1 MTITRAT
8 PKKTRTID
16 FGRGRLFPESP
27 SSERNSGLIALR
39 TKTLATTRPIH
50 VAISGAAGRV
60 AYALFFRI
68 ANGGLFGKEQPIA
81 LSLLDLPERLNLLEA
96 HAMELRDCAFPLLH
110 DLRFGSDSVQ
120 MFREADWVILLG
132 GKRFSSG
139 WQSRVDLL
147 LQNAPIMIGH
157 AWAINR
163 ASPAA
168 RVLVVASPCNTNCL
182 VAMSHAQDVPKEH
195 WFALN
200 QLIRSRAI
208 AMVADKARVPVTQVT
223 RLTVWGNNSENAYV
237 DLQNARIG
245 ERPAV
250 QVIGDPNWSHEVF
263 DQALD
268 DQFRAIDQSTG
279 ETPAGS
285 TAHAILT
292 TIRAITT
299 PTPFGRWFGAG
310 VDSDGNY
317 YEVPHGLVFGFP
329 LSTADG
335 KTWSIPREHYLDDQA
350 RERIARNVAELE
362 LEAVAVSNLM
372 GEA

>member
-1 MTITRAT
+1 
-8 PKKTRTID
+8 
-16 FGRGRLFPESP
+16 
-27 SSERNSGLIALR
+27 
-39 TKTLATTRPIH
+39 LATTRPIRI
-50 VAISGAAGRV
+50 AISGAAGRV
-60 AYALFFRI
+60 AYALLFRI

-81 LSLLDLPERLNLLEA
+81 LSLLDLPERLNVLEA
-96 HAMELRDCAFPLLH
+96 HALELRECAFPLLH

-132 GKRFSSG
+132 GKRLSSG
-139 WQSRVDLL
+139 SQSHVDLL
-147 LQNAPIMIGH
+147 HQNAPIMIGH
-157 AWAINR
+157 SRAINR

-168 RVLVVASPCNTNCL
+168 RVLVVASPCNTSCL

-245 ERPAV
+245 ELPAV
-250 QVIGDPNWSHEVF
+250 QAIGDPNWRHEVF
-263 DQALD
+263 DRALA
-268 DQFRAIDQSTG
+268 DQFREIARRTG

-285 TAHAILT
+285 TAHAILA

-299 PTPFGRWFGAG
+299 PTPFGHWFGAG
-310 VDSDGNY
+310 VASDGSY
-317 YEVPHGLVFGFP
+317 YEVPRGLVFGFP
-329 LSTADG
+329 LVTADG
-335 KTWSIPREHYLDDQA
+335 KTWTIPREHYLDDQA
-350 RERIARNVAELE
+350 RERIAQNVAELE
-362 LEAVAVSNLM
+362 LEALAVSHLL
-372 GEA
+372 GKV

>member
-1 MTITRAT
+1 MDT
-8 PKKTRTID
+8 
-16 FGRGRLFPESP
+16 S
-27 SSERNSGLIALR
+27 
-39 TKTLATTRPIH
+39 RPIH

-60 AYALFFRI
+60 AYALLFRI

-81 LSLLDLPERLNLLEA
+81 LSLLDLPERLNLLEGRA
-96 HAMELRDCAFPLLH
+96 AELRECAFPLLH
-110 DLRFGSDSVQ
+110 GLRFGSDQVQ

-132 GKRFSSG
+132 GKPFSSG
-139 WQSRVDLL
+139 SQSLIDLL
-147 LQNAPIMIGH
+147 HQNAPIMIGH
-157 AWAINR
+157 ARAINR

-182 VAMSHAQDVPKEH
+182 VAMSHAQDVPREH

-200 QLIRSRAI
+200 QVIRSRAI

-245 ERPAV
+245 ECPAV
-250 QVIGDPNWSHEVF
+250 QVIGDPKWSHEVF
-263 DQALD
+263 DRALA
-268 DQFRAIDQSTG
+268 DQFREIVRRTG

-285 TAHAILT
+285 TAHAILA

-299 PTPFGRWFGAG
+299 PTPFEHWFGAG
-310 VDSDGNY
+310 VASDGTY
-317 YEVPHGLVFGFP
+317 YEVPRGLVFGFP
-329 LSTADG
+329 LLTADG
-335 KTWSIPREHYLDDQA
+335 KTWTIPRGHYLDAQA

-362 LEAVAVSNLM
+362 LEALAVSHLL
-372 GEA
+372 GKV